1 MTDIDRIEKL
11 AKLSLN
17 PEEERRMKAHFK
29 KMLEYVRRLEEL
41 DLDDIPPLAHSHGID
56 GRFRED
62 EPGESLDRDKV
73 LEEAPD
79 AFHSYFRVPSPL
91 KDVEETEE

>member
-1 MTDIDRIEKL
+1 MTDVRRIAEL
-11 AKLSLN
+11 AKLHLD
-17 PEEERRMKAHFK
+17 PKEERQMKEHFER
-29 KMLEYVRRLEEL
+29 MLEYVRKLDDL
-41 DLDDIPPLAHSHGID
+41 DLEDVSPLAHPHGNE
-56 GRFRED
+56 GPFRND

-91 KDVEETEE
+91 KDVEKPRE